1 MTVILYSFPGSP
13 ACDLVRSLAKH
24 LNVKLTVKNVDFYNL
39 ENRTEAFLKLNPFRM
54 VPTLVD
60 NGFAVYES
68 LAIVYYLLRKYARKS
83 ELYPEC
89 IRRRT
94 RVDQILYSVAC
105 NIRPPHIIFFGP
117 RFCENSKPTKEEQ
130 ADFDEKV
137 LGGIQRLI
145 GEGPFATGDTLTVA
159 DLSILAILVLSL
171 DIGYVDKA
179 RFPDLF
185 EYYGRVKGSLPYF
198 DDVYGSTIR
207 LYRRIWAQLQ

>member
-39 ENRTEAFLKLNPFRM
+39 ENRTEAFLK
-54 VPTLVD
+54 
-60 NGFAVYES
+60 
-68 LAIVYYLLRKYARKS
+68 
-83 ELYPEC
+83 
-89 IRRRT
+89 
-94 RVDQILYSVAC
+94 
-105 NIRPPHIIFFGP
+105 GP
-117 RFCENSKPTKEEQ
+117 RFCENSKPTKEEQADFDEKVLGGIQRLIGEGPFATGDTLTVADLSILAILVLSLDGPRFRENSKPTKEEQ

-185 EYYGRVKGSLPYF
+185 EYYGRVKGALPYF